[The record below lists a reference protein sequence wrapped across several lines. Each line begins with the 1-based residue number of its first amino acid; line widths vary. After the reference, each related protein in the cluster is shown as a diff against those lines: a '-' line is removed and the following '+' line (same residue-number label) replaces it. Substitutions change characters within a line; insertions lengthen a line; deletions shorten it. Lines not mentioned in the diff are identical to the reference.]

1 MVYVGSISA
10 TGIYKE
16 KIVETNEKEDWIST
30 VNRRDCASNGKIK
43 NKLLL
48 STLKWFCTVCRRRRE
63 GSYIMVSV
71 VTKKNSSFCGVI
83 LISLNFKCLSSSL
96 LAYSPF
102 EKMPPAY
109 THLVTPLRP
118 PRF

>member
-1 MVYVGSISA
+1 MVHVGSISA

-48 STLKWFCTVCRRRRE
+48 STLK
-63 GSYIMVSV
+63 
-71 VTKKNSSFCGVI
+71 
-83 LISLNFKCLSSSL
+83 
-96 LAYSPF
+96 
-102 EKMPPAY
+102 
-109 THLVTPLRP
+109 
-118 PRF
+118 